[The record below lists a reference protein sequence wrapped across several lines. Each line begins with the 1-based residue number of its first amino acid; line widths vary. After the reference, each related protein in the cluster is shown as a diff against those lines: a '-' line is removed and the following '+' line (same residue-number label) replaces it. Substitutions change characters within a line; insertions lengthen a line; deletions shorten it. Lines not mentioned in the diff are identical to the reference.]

1 MSFADYFSPDY
12 RTARDKF
19 LTVAGSAG
27 ARIETFENPAL
38 GPDGKSVFTDV
49 ALIGNETADRV
60 LLANSATH
68 GVEGFCGSGAMVGWL
83 REELWR
89 DLAENTRVVLI
100 HAINPHGFA
109 WVRRVT
115 EDNVDLNRNFIDH
128 SGARPTNPEYDGLH
142 PVIAPEK
149 WNAKTR
155 AACEQAFQE
164 YAKEH
169 GAFALQSVVTGGQ
182 YGNPDGVF
190 YGGDAPT
197 WSNRTF
203 HTILEQFV
211 KGASRV
217 ASLDFHTGLGPYGT
231 AELIGGPGSGNP
243 VGDRLRSIYGRGLF
257 EPPMEIVPPAAKP
270 SAKGGSSNGHPTS
283 AALTGT
289 TGGCVRRVL
298 NGSAITG
305 ATVEFGTYPVRDVLY
320 ALIADNWLHLY
331 GDPDSKMGRAI
342 KANTRLRLYPDE
354 ESWKEL
360 VWVRARQILRRAAEG
375 LAEN

>member
-12 RTARDKF
+12 RSARGKF
-19 LTVAGSAG
+19 LAAAESAG
-27 ARIETFENPAL
+27 ARVETFENPAL
-38 GPDGKSVFTDV
+38 GPDGEPVFTDV
-49 ALIGNETADRV
+49 ALIGNEKADRV

-83 REELWR
+83 SEGLWR
-89 DLAENTRVVLI
+89 DLDENTRVVLI

-115 EDNVDLNRNFIDH
+115 EDNVDLNRNFIDYE
-128 SGARPTNPEYDGLH
+128 GTRPKNPEYDALH
-142 PVIAPEK
+142 PVIVPKK
-149 WNAKTR
+149 WDAKAR
-155 AACEQAFQE
+155 AACDRAFQD
-164 YAKEH
+164 YTKEH
-169 GAFALQSVVTGGQ
+169 GAFALQSVVTRGQ
-182 YGNPDGVF
+182 YDHPDGVF
-190 YGGDAPT
+190 YGGNAPT

-203 HTILEQFV
+203 QAILEQFV

-243 VGDRLRSIYGRGLF
+243 VADRLGSIYGRGLYT
-257 EPPMEIVPPAAKP
+257 PPMEIVPPAAKGT
-270 SAKGGSSNGHPTS
+270 STGTPTS
-283 AALTGT
+283 AALNGT
-289 TGGCVRRVL
+289 VGGCVRRVL
-298 NGSAITG
+298 NGATITG
-305 ATVEFGTYPVRDVLY
+305 VTVEFGTYRVRDVLY

-331 GDPDSKMGRAI
+331 GDPDSKIGRAI

-360 VWVRARQILRRAAEG
+360 VWVRSRQILRNAAEG